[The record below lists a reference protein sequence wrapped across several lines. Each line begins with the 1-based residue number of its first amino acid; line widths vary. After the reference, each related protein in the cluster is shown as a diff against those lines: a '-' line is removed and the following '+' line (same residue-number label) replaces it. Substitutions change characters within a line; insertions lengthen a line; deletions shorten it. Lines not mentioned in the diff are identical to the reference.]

1 MSVRTHTQN
10 EALTKQD
17 SVNMLK
23 NIIKLGISLVT
34 YLRNLFE
41 ENAYEEVCIQ
51 ELKLKRLLPIN
62 PQANM
67 IINWLE
73 KGVFDAIEKEYLR
86 ILILD
91 INDIYDNTIEC
102 YKFSFSYNTI
112 RGGEIGISL
121 ETSNN
126 NNNDLNE
133 KKNNSNINRLKNI
146 KERLLNKKKNETSLY
161 LKKDA
166 KEKTYELLRSLVL
179 LTQTLNPL
187 PERTYLSMKLLYYDE
202 IVPSNYQPPY
212 FRNPDSKDL
221 LKFISIPNED
231 YVGKIDTGHH
241 FLSIIVNTTCNNLR
255 YNDSYSYD
263 IKSSYNKQK
272 GKESHIEILDDD
284 NEYED
289 ERDEEGEY
297 NHSNEKMLQQSK
309 NCLHD
314 FKKYII
320 IDDDNISYD
329 NEGKREID
337 NKIINKNK
345 KNIKNNLSNLSFSNA
360 EITPLSK
367 VVNNDDY
374 INDIKRNDRNDNV
387 EWCVKSE
394 QILSEKN
401 KINDEKFYVKVEKDS
416 SEKENISNRNNEN
429 YLIMNKNISGNNSI
443 YLNNMNSD
451 KLLPRKYNSYC
462 KQNISLNSKNNA
474 SKELNNSNLIQNNT
488 KDIPN
493 QLCLNNLEDSSSYT
507 KQTDIKNNYNS
518 VNSHKENELIKI
530 DKDTKKENTSSTKKD
545 YIDKSLCIKYKRKLL
560 QKIRAYITRYK
571 ILSKSKIKLKFPNA
585 SNYDIDKVLHKL
597 VDDQIIQRNGC
608 KFYKFVDR
616 KSEEKESIENKT
628 SQKKNSEKIPVS
640 SSKKKLA
647 SDHLSEIDNIEEA
660 KKENSRKNDVES
672 KKKENSKSK
681 SDINEEQHTSNINNI
696 NNDIQKLYD
705 DVYNLCLKT
714 KYVNKE
720 IITKGLGIYPI
731 LSKPLLDRL
740 IKEGVLKKKFIK
752 NKGYESK
759 IYVRIENSFNKRKH
773 TQINKS
779 NTPEKI
785 CPIKKRAIN
794 NKKKK

>member
-121 ETSNN
+121 ETSSNN
-126 NNNDLNE
+126 NNNSNNDFEE

-146 KERLLNKKKNETSLY
+146 KERLLNKKKTETSLY

-187 PERTYLSMKLLYYDE
+187 PEKTYLSMKLLYYDE
-202 IVPSNYQPPY
+202 IVPTNYQPPY

-221 LKFISIPNED
+221 LKFINIPNED

-241 FLSIIVNTTCNNLR
+241 FLSIIVNTTCNSLR
-255 YNDSYSYD
+255 YNDSYSYN

-272 GKESHIEILDDD
+272 WNESHIEILDDD
-284 NEYED
+284 NEE
-289 ERDEEGEY
+289 ERNECNHLNEEILHQ
-297 NHSNEKMLQQSK
+297 NK
-309 NCLHD
+309 NFLHGL
-314 FKKYII
+314 KNYII
-320 IDDDNISYD
+320 IDDDNGSHD
-329 NEGKREID
+329 NDRKSEMDYKIVNKD
-337 NKIINKNK
+337 NKS
-345 KNIKNNLSNLSFSNA
+345 NLSYLSFSN
-360 EITPLSK
+360 EKTTPLSK
-367 VVNNDDY
+367 VINNYDS
-374 INDIKRNDRNDNV
+374 INNIKFNQNKNDKC
-387 EWCVKSE
+387 CVKLE
-394 QILSEKN
+394 KILSEKN
-401 KINDEKFYVKVEKDS
+401 KNNNERFYLKVENAS
-416 SEKENISNRNNEN
+416 LEKEDINNLNNEK
-429 YLIMNKNISGNNSI
+429 YIIIDKNISGNDNI
-443 YLNNMNSD
+443 NLNNMNLD
-451 KLLPRKYNSYC
+451 KLISRKYNSYY
-462 KQNISLNSKNNA
+462 KQNISLNSKNNVI
-474 SKELNNSNLIQNNT
+474 KELNNSNLAESNEKNT
-488 KDIPN
+488 FIPI
-493 QLCLNNLEDSSSYT
+493 CPSNLENPISYIE
-507 KQTDIKNNYNS
+507 QVNIKNNNSS
-518 VNSHKENELIKI
+518 VNSHKENVLIKV
-530 DKDTKKENTSSTKKD
+530 DKDSKKENTSSIKKD
-545 YIDKSLCIKYKRKLL
+545 SIDKSLSVKYKRKLL
-560 QKIRAYITRYK
+560 QKIRVYITRYK
-571 ILSKSKIKLKFPNA
+571 ILSKSKIRLKFPNA

-597 VDDQIIQRNGC
+597 VDDQIIQRNGY

-628 SQKKNSEKIPVS
+628 SQKKNSGKIPVS
-640 SSKKKLA
+640 SSKKKLTP
-647 SDHLSEIDNIEEA
+647 DHLDEIVNSE
-660 KKENSRKNDVES
+660 ES
-672 KKKENSKSK
+672 KKESSKK
-681 SDINEEQHTSNINNI
+681 SDNESKKRENNKNGINVEHNSSNINSI

-714 KYVNKE
+714 KYVNKD
-720 IITKGLGIYPI
+720 IITKGLGIHSL

-759 IYVRIENSFNKRKH
+759 IYVRIENNFNKRKH

-779 NTPEKI
+779 NTPEKNS
-785 CPIKKRAIN
+785 PIKKRTIN